1 MTTSRLPGSPAR
13 SSPRWGGWRQD
24 PADGV
29 ISAAPTVLP
38 SRTAVL
44 RGLLT
49 TARPTQWVKNLLVFA
64 APVAAASIHRM
75 DALVPVVATFAAFC
89 LVASGTYFLNDV
101 RDVQSDR
108 RHPRKRHRPVA
119 AGVVPRQVAIRVGV
133 ALLVA
138 GLALSLLTGPGVAV
152 IVTGYVMLTTAYTY
166 SLKDIAVLDITTISV
181 GFLLRAL
188 AGGVAADLMVTDWF
202 IIVVSFG
209 ALFVATGKRFSELR
223 ALGPTNA
230 TRAAL
235 TAYSEPFLRNLTFA
249 ALTVTI
255 LAYCAWIFDRPG
267 DDPWLTASVLPLVLG
282 LLRYGL
288 HIERG
293 EAEAPDHVILRDG
306 PIQVLGLGWI
316 VLFSA
321 GIYLP

>member
-1 MTTSRLPGSPAR
+1 MTTSRMPDAPPR
-13 SSPRWGGWRQD
+13 SSQRWAGARQGL
-24 PADGV
+24 ADGV
-29 ISAAPTVLP
+29 IAAAPAVPP
-38 SRTAVL
+38 SRSVVL
-44 RGLLT
+44 RGLVT
-49 TARPTQWVKNLLVFA
+49 TARPTHWVKNLLVFA
-64 APVAAASIHRM
+64 APAAAASVHRI
-75 DALVPVVATFAAFC
+75 DVLVPAMSTFVAFC
-89 LVASGTYFLNDV
+89 LVASGTYCLNDV
-101 RDVQSDR
+101 RDAESDR
-108 RHPRKRHRPVA
+108 RHPEKRRRAVA
-119 AGVVPRQVAIRVGV
+119 AGMVPEETARAVGV
-133 ALLVA
+133 GLLLAGMAL
-138 GLALSLLTGPGVAV
+138 GLAAGPGVAT
-152 IVTGYVMLTTAYTY
+152 IIAGYVLLTTAYTY
-166 SLKDIAVLDITTISV
+166 ALKDIAILDIATISV

-188 AGGVAADLMVTDWF
+188 AGGVAAGLMVTDWF
-202 IIVVSFG
+202 VIVVSFG
-209 ALFVATGKRFSELR
+209 ALFLASGKRFSELR
-223 ALGPTNA
+223 AHGPTRD

-306 PIQVLGLGWI
+306 PVQALGLGWI
-316 VLFSA
+316 LLFSA